1 MIWIHGD
8 RALGMGNRLPQ
19 AMKAK
24 LQSMI
29 DTGVPMPSLSHYV
42 K

>member
-1 MIWIHGD
+1 MIWIHDD
-8 RALGMGNRLPQ
+8 RALGMGSRLPQ

-24 LQSMI
+24 LRSMI
-29 DTGVPMPSLSHYV
+29 DTGVPKPSLSHYV

>member
-1 MIWIHGD
+1 MIWIHDD

-19 AMKAK
+19 AMKTK
-24 LQSMI
+24 LRSMI
-29 DTGVPMPSLSHYV
+29 DNGVLMPSLSHYV